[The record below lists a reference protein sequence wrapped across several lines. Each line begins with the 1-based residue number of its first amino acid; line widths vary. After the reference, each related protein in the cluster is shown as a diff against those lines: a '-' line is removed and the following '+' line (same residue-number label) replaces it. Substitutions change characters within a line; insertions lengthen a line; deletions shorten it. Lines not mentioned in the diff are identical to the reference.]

1 VNKENAS
8 PGGPPPP
15 PSGEQARPPAD
26 KSGGDSTIL
35 SWMGKKDL
43 PLQPIWAYAALL
55 FLLGAVGGMITAF
68 YSVGQ
73 ALPGIGGGGLIDPE
87 VARMQAFEDAVKLCS
102 SDLVEIQAK
111 LKNCGQTEDPKCVQN
126 LQFVA
131 AQYIDQI
138 KMYEEHVARLRDL
151 VNANRW
157 KIWAY
162 GMPMYVMIGG
172 VTSLLFA
179 KDWVQALLF
188 GYSWSGVVSA
198 IGLKGAA
205 TQKEAVVQDKAQQLT
220 NEIERLKQQV
230 DKTEQEKKTILD
242 WATKAVTQA
251 IKQSSG

>member
-1 VNKENAS
+1 
-8 PGGPPPP
+8 
-15 PSGEQARPPAD
+15 
-26 KSGGDSTIL
+26 
-35 SWMGKKDL
+35 MGKKDL

-138 KMYEEHVARLRDL
+138 KM
-151 VNANRW
+151 
-157 KIWAY
+157 
-162 GMPMYVMIGG
+162 
-172 VTSLLFA
+172 
-179 KDWVQALLF
+179 
-188 GYSWSGVVSA
+188 
-198 IGLKGAA
+198 
-205 TQKEAVVQDKAQQLT
+205 
-220 NEIERLKQQV
+220 
-230 DKTEQEKKTILD
+230 
-242 WATKAVTQA
+242 
-251 IKQSSG
+251 